1 MPESPPPMR
10 RERIWVFF
18 EATLDEAVFDRFRP
32 FIDQIVG
39 GKVQQAER
47 TLAKTILFLCEGL
60 ATRLFGGQ
68 TLFRFFNAVLEFK
81 TDLDVRFSPLMETV
95 IQEGWIGFADGEPP
109 LGEEGLDVIRIFSG
123 TIAEGSDWYA
133 LLSHPSVMVR
143 FAMAENL
150 AELGSSADVPYLE
163 KLKDDPD
170 PGLRLRTE
178 PLIRKIRI
186 RESEDRVGAMLDYL
200 LEAPRP
206 KDGFLRGWILD
217 QLVQIGDARALPV
230 LKRVAQRDKDREAE
244 ETLRRIV
251 ERLQA
256 EGNL

>member
-1 MPESPPPMR
+1 MPESTPPMR
-10 RERIWVFF
+10 RDRIWVFF

-60 ATRLFGGQ
+60 SQGRASGQ
-68 TLFRFFNAVLEFK
+68 SVFRFFNALLEFK
-81 TDLDVRFSPLMETV
+81 TDLDVRFSPLIETA

-109 LGEEGLDVIRIFSG
+109 LGTGGLDVIRTFSE
-123 TIAEGSDWYA
+123 TIAEGSDWYE

-143 FAMAENL
+143 FAMAETL
-150 AELGSSADVPYLE
+150 AELGSSADIPYLE

-170 PGLRLRTE
+170 PGLRLRAN

-186 RESEDRVGAMLDYL
+186 READDRVAAMLDYL
-200 LEAPRP
+200 SEPPRP

-217 QLVQIGDARALPV
+217 QLIQTGDARALPV
-230 LKRVAQRDKDREAE
+230 LKRVAQRDKNREAE
-244 ETLRRIV
+244 EALRKLI

-256 EGNL
+256 EGGL